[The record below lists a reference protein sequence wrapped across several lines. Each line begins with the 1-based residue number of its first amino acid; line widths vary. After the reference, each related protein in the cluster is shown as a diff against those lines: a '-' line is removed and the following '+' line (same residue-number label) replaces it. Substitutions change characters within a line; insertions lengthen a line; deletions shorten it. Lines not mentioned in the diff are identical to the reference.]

1 MFVKHFL
8 LAFFQLQLSNGT
20 GLFRQQ
26 ARQVSCL
33 VPLLFRVVKRYNPRY
48 SATTSYKYIP

>member
-1 MFVKHFL
+1 MTVKHFL

-26 ARQVSCL
+26 AKQVS
-33 VPLLFRVVKRYNPRY
+33 
-48 SATTSYKYIP
+48 